1 MGLEVVLLL
10 LSEPA
15 LLDALVVGVLG
26 LEVDAPA
33 ALQGAAIVRLGLLGI
48 AGEEL
53 ALAGI
58 TPAWA
63 GKRYLASPGRS
74 RC

>member
-33 ALQGAAIVRLGLLGI
+33 ALQGAAIVRLGLLGV
-48 AGEEL
+48 AGE
-53 ALAGI
+53 
-58 TPAWA
+58 
-63 GKRYLASPGRS
+63 KLASFRSWRGRG
-74 RC
+74 

>member
-10 LSEPA
+10 LGEPA

-33 ALQGAAIVRLGLLGI
+33 ALQGAAIVRLGLLGV
-48 AGEEL
+48 
-53 ALAGI
+53 
-58 TPAWA
+58 
-63 GKRYLASPGRS
+63 S
-74 RC
+74 

>member
-33 ALQGAAIVRLGLLGI
+33 ALQV
-48 AGEEL
+48 
-53 ALAGI
+53 
-58 TPAWA
+58 P
-63 GKRYLASPGRS
+63 P
-74 RC
+74 

>member
-33 ALQGAAIVRLGLLGI
+33 ALQESGDRIGGHPLG
-48 AGEEL
+48 
-53 ALAGI
+53 
-58 TPAWA
+58 
-63 GKRYLASPGRS
+63 
-74 RC
+74 